1 MKKFLFHF
9 AVLALSCVII
19 GFTVSSTFAQ
29 SYPNKPIRMIVPFAP
44 GGDSDIIA
52 RIIAE
57 KLTKSL
63 GQQVLVENKPG
74 ADGAIAVEMVAKAVP
89 DGYTLLLGT
98 VGTLAVAPAL
108 YKKVRYD
115 SVKDFEPITEL
126 IFSPFVLLVNTS
138 VPVRSVKELIALAK
152 SKPGQ
157 LNYASGST
165 IFYLSTEI
173 FKLMTGANIV
183 YIPYKGV
190 APSMTALVGGEVS
203 MMFTA
208 VIMGFSQV
216 KAGNARALAICT
228 KKRSPDIPDVPTMA
242 ESGFPFEAGAWFGVL
257 APAGTPKEITKRLN
271 TEIVRILNS
280 PAATDQ
286 LSKIGDV
293 VASTPEQFAAY
304 IKAER
309 EKYAKVI
316 KDAGIPQID

>member
-1 MKKFLFHF
+1 MT
-9 AVLALSCVII
+9 V
-19 GFTVSSTFAQ
+19 FTVSSVIAQ
-29 SYPNKPIRMIVPFAP
+29 TYPNKPIRIIVPFAP

-57 KLTKSL
+57 KLTESL

-74 ADGAIAVEMVAKAVP
+74 ADGRIATEMVAKAVP

-98 VGTLAVAPAL
+98 VGILAVSPPL

-115 SVKDFEPITEL
+115 PIKDFEPITEL

-157 LNYASGST
+157 LNYGSGAT

-173 FKLMTGANIV
+173 FKLMTGANIAH
-183 YIPYKGV
+183 IPYKGV
-190 APSMTALVGGEVS
+190 APSMTALISGEVS

-208 VIMGFSQV
+208 AIMGFSQV

-228 KKRSPDIPDVPTMA
+228 NKRSPTIPDVPTME

-257 APAGTPKEITKRLN
+257 APAGTPKEIVKRLN
-271 TEIVRILNS
+271 TEIVRILRN
-280 PAATDQ
+280 PATIDY
-286 LSKIGDV
+286 LSKIGDI
-293 VASTPEQFAAY
+293 VASTPEQFAAH
-304 IKAER
+304 IKTEL
-309 EKYAKVI
+309 EKYAEVI
-316 KDAGIPQID
+316 KDAGIPRID